1 MMNIYQFSL
10 YLGFTGIASM
20 AVMGMSSAGGHAGTH
35 VGGHGGGHGVGHAGG
50 HGAGHGLGAHGHGA
64 ARGSHGSHGGVHQGV
79 QGHGHGHS
87 HHSVS
92 SRLSPLMSFLS
103 PRVFFSVALG
113 FGAAGT
119 LGRKTFAEPWMLL
132 LALLCGLAF
141 EMVLFRPTWNLIFRF
156 ASAPARTLESAVA
169 EEAIAVTSFDANGNG
184 LVSIDLDGQV
194 RQILA
199 RLSQDARQSSTRVR
213 TGDRLFVEDV
223 DLQKNSCVV
232 SPIDAARQSE

>member
-10 YLGFTGIASM
+10 YLGFTGLASM
-20 AVMGMSSAGGHAGTH
+20 AVMGVSSAGGHAGTH
-35 VGGHGGGHGVGHAGG
+35 VGGHSGSHGV
-50 HGAGHGLGAHGHGA
+50 GAHGHGA
-64 ARGSHGSHGGVHQGV
+64 THGATHGG
-79 QGHGHGHS
+79 GHSAAHGHS

-113 FGAAGT
+113 FGAAGI
-119 LGRKTFAEPWMLL
+119 LGRKHIVEPWMLI
-132 LALLCGLAF
+132 LALVCGLAF
-141 EMVLFRPTWNLIFRF
+141 ELVLFRPMWNLIFRF

-199 RLSQDARQSSTRVR
+199 HLSHEARQSSTRVR

-223 DLQKNSCVV
+223 DLQKNSCIV
-232 SPIDAARQSE
+232 SPIDATR

>member
-20 AVMGMSSAGGHAGTH
+20 AVMGVSSAGGHAGTH
-35 VGGHGGGHGVGHAGG
+35 VGGHGAS
-50 HGAGHGLGAHGHGA
+50 HGLGAHNHGA
-64 ARGSHGSHGGVHQGV
+64 SHSSHQGA
-79 QGHGHGHS
+79 QSHGHS
-87 HHSVS
+87 QHTHSHHGTS
-92 SRLSPLMSFLS
+92 SRFSPLMSLLS
-103 PRVFFSVALG
+103 PRVLFSVALG

-119 LGRKTFAEPWMLL
+119 LGRKTFAEPWMLIV
-132 LALLCGLAF
+132 ALLCGLAF

-184 LVSIDLDGQV
+184 LVSIDLDGQI

-199 RLSQDARQSSTRVR
+199 HLSPDARQSSTRVR

-232 SPIDAARQSE
+232 SPIDATQN

>member
-10 YLGFTGIASM
+10 YLGFTGLASM
-20 AVMGMSSAGGHAGTH
+20 AVMGVSSAGGHAGTH
-35 VGGHGGGHGVGHAGG
+35 VGGHGGSHGV
-50 HGAGHGLGAHGHGA
+50 GAHGHGA
-64 ARGSHGSHGGVHQGV
+64 AHGGGHSAAHGHAHGSH
-79 QGHGHGHS
+79 HGHS
-87 HHSVS
+87 QHSVS

-113 FGAAGT
+113 FGAAGI
-119 LGRKTFAEPWMLL
+119 LGRKHIVEPWMLI
-132 LALLCGLAF
+132 LALVCGLAF
-141 EMVLFRPTWNLIFRF
+141 ELVLFRPMWNLIFRF

-199 RLSQDARQSSTRVR
+199 HLSLDARQSSTRVR

-223 DLQKNSCVV
+223 DLQKNSCIV
-232 SPIDAARQSE
+232 SPIDATR

>member
-10 YLGFTGIASM
+10 YLGFTGLASM
-20 AVMGMSSAGGHAGTH
+20 AVMGVSSAGGHAGTH
-35 VGGHGGGHGVGHAGG
+35 VGGHSGSHGV
-50 HGAGHGLGAHGHGA
+50 GAHGHGA
-64 ARGSHGSHGGVHQGV
+64 THGATHGG
-79 QGHGHGHS
+79 GHSAAHGHS
-87 HHSVS
+87 QHSVS

-113 FGAAGT
+113 FGAAGI
-119 LGRKTFAEPWMLL
+119 LGRKHIVEPWMLI
-132 LALLCGLAF
+132 LALMCGLAF
-141 EMVLFRPTWNLIFRF
+141 ELVLFRPTWNLIFRF

-199 RLSQDARQSSTRVR
+199 HLSHEARQSSTRVR

-223 DLQKNSCVV
+223 DLQKNSCIV
-232 SPIDAARQSE
+232 SPMDATR

>member
-10 YLGFTGIASM
+10 YLGFTGLASM
-20 AVMGMSSAGGHAGTH
+20 AVMGVSSAGGHAGTH
-35 VGGHGGGHGVGHAGG
+35 VGGHSGSHGV
-50 HGAGHGLGAHGHGA
+50 GAHGHGA
-64 ARGSHGSHGGVHQGV
+64 AHGATHGG
-79 QGHGHGHS
+79 GHSAAHGHS

-113 FGAAGT
+113 FGAAGI
-119 LGRKTFAEPWMLL
+119 LGRKHIVEPWMLI
-132 LALLCGLAF
+132 LALVCGLAF
-141 EMVLFRPTWNLIFRF
+141 ELVLFRPTWNLIFRF

-199 RLSQDARQSSTRVR
+199 RLSHEARQSSTRVR

-232 SPIDAARQSE
+232 SPMDATR

>member
-1 MMNIYQFSL
+1 MNIYQFSL
-10 YLGFTGIASM
+10 YLGFTGLASM
-20 AVMGMSSAGGHAGTH
+20 AVMGVSSAGGHAGTH
-35 VGGHGGGHGVGHAGG
+35 VGGHGASHGVGAPG
-50 HGAGHGLGAHGHGA
+50 HGTAHGGSHGAAHGQAHGH
-64 ARGSHGSHGGVHQGV
+64 Q
-79 QGHGHGHS
+79 HS
-87 HHSVS
+87 QHSVS

-119 LGRKTFAEPWMLL
+119 LGRKAIEEPWMLI
-132 LALLCGLAF
+132 LALVCGLAF
-141 EMVLFRPTWNLIFRF
+141 ELVLFRPMWNLIFRF

-199 RLSQDARQSSTRVR
+199 HLSLDARQSSTRVR

-232 SPIDAARQSE
+232 SPIDAAR

>member
-10 YLGFTGIASM
+10 YLGFTGLVSM
-20 AVMGMSSAGGHAGTH
+20 AVMGVSSAGGHAGTH
-35 VGGHGGGHGVGHAGG
+35 VGGHGGSHGV
-50 HGAGHGLGAHGHGA
+50 GAHGHGA
-64 ARGSHGSHGGVHQGV
+64 THGATHGG
-79 QGHGHGHS
+79 GHSAAHGHS

-113 FGAAGT
+113 FGAAGI
-119 LGRKTFAEPWMLL
+119 LGRKHIVEPWMLI
-132 LALLCGLAF
+132 LALVCGLAF
-141 EMVLFRPTWNLIFRF
+141 ELVLFRPTWNLIFRF

-199 RLSQDARQSSTRVR
+199 HLSLDARQSSTRVR

-223 DLQKNSCVV
+223 DLQKNSCIV
-232 SPIDAARQSE
+232 SPMDATR